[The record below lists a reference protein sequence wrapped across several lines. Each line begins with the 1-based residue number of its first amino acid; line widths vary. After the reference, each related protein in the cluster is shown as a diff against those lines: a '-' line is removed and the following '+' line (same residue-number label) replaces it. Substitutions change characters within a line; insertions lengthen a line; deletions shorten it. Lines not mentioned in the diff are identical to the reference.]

1 MRDITDQK
9 SSEYGHFESNTIEEI
24 YLPGIYIKRLNLL
37 YCQLKLQSSQN
48 RSIRECNC
56 TIHEC
61 NAESS
66 NSVTSVLS
74 L

>member
-1 MRDITDQK
+1 MWDITDPK
-9 SSEYGHFESNTIEEI
+9 SSEYGHFVSGTIEEI

-37 YCQLKLQSSQN
+37 QCQLKLQSSQN

-66 NSVTSVLS
+66 NSVTSVNS